1 MTAQEEIYQK
11 AEKLSSDFNYNAKEV
26 SIILA
31 AGHGKR
37 IKSHRSKM
45 LHAIWG
51 APTVERVFNAS
62 GQGIPLVNSILVV
75 GIKAVDV
82 MSVIGKRP
90 QTLFAYQAE
99 QKGTGHAVQVALEKI
114 DENKFD
120 GSVFVFP
127 GDMGLINKET
137 VAMFR
142 NEFIKSKSDM
152 MALTGIFTGNAADN
166 AYGRIIRVKE
176 KDSEGKPIPSPS
188 QREGTNRSPFGGS
201 EGGYGKVIE
210 IKEYKDI
217 LSLPDDKPYLLKYKG
232 KTFSYTKQE
241 LIKNCEFNSGVYAFD
256 FKKLVEQIK
265 NLSSK
270 NVQNEI
276 YITDLISLFN
286 NSGYTVSAISPEDQ
300 DVVLGFND
308 KSVLKDMEN
317 IFRRKVYDKLK
328 NIIEIDDHEDF
339 FIDESVVDH
348 ILEMDKAGIPLD
360 IRIGKGV
367 YIGKGVQLNY
377 NLELKKNVFV
387 DGNVIFGKNVHIW
400 ENVHLSTFSHQQFV
414 IGDNVEILWGD
425 IIKGNIEIGEN
436 TKIES
441 SVNMTGSDDFPLRIG
456 KNVLIKG
463 TSYIFGCIIEDDI
476 YIEHSVLIK
485 KKITKLIKRNGEV
498 QKIRFF
504 LPMPSGIDAIEN
516 L

>member
-11 AEKLSSDFNYNAKEV
+11 AEELSSDFNYTTKEV

-51 APTVERVFNAS
+51 TPTVERVFNAS
-62 GQGIPLVNSILVV
+62 SQGIPSVNSILVV
-75 GIKAVDV
+75 GIKAMDV

-99 QKGTGHAVQVALEKI
+99 QKGTGHAVQVAFEKI
-114 DENKFD
+114 NEKKFE

-142 NEFIKSKSDM
+142 DAFITSKSDM
-152 MALTGIFTGNAADN
+152 MVLTGIFTGNPVDN
-166 AYGRIIRVKE
+166 AYGRIIRVKG
-176 KDSEGKPIPSPS
+176 KDVDENS
-188 QREGTNRSPFGGS
+188 FGDDC
-201 EGGYGKVIE
+201 GKVIE
-210 IKEYKDI
+210 IKEHKDI

-232 KTFSYTKQE
+232 RTFSYTKQE
-241 LIKNCEFNSGVYAFD
+241 LIENREFNSGVYAFD
-256 FKKLVEQIK
+256 FKKLVSEIK
-265 NLSSK
+265 NLSSE

-286 NSGYTVSAISPEDQ
+286 NSGYPVSAISPEDQ
-300 DVVLGFND
+300 DVVMGFND

-317 IFRRKVYDKLK
+317 IFRRKVYNKLK

-339 FIDESVVDH
+339 FIDESVVEH
-348 ILEMDKAGIPLD
+348 ILEMDKTGTPLD
-360 IRIGKGV
+360 ISIGKGV

-387 DGNVIFGKNVHIW
+387 NGNVIFGKNVHVW
-400 ENVHLSTFSHQQFV
+400 ETVHLSTFSYQKFV
-414 IGDNVEILWGD
+414 IGDNVEIHWGD

-441 SVNMTGSDDFPLRIG
+441 SVNMTGSDDYPLRIG
-456 KNVLIKG
+456 KDVLIKG
-463 TSYIFGCIIEDDI
+463 TSYIFGCVIEDDI
-476 YIEHSVLIK
+476 FIEHSVLIR

-498 QKIRFF
+498 QRIRFF